1 MRDVENTG
9 YLPSSLCPTHIWP
22 PVAGLSLNLRLK
34 QESLA
39 FMGHVLI
46 DLGDCEVVWLP
57 GTAEQKLWAIV
68 LCDQICACLVHTI
81 LHGPLL
87 GEL

>member
-1 MRDVENTG
+1 
-9 YLPSSLCPTHIWP
+9 
-22 PVAGLSLNLRLK
+22 
-34 QESLA
+34 
-39 FMGHVLI
+39 MGHVLI